1 MFIGFSNYK
10 NRKRGRKLYREK
22 IVLENTDTSADDNP
36 TFKIK
41 EFEIVGIIETPIY
54 ISTERGNTSIGNGTV
69 SFYIFTKDSAID
81 LDYYTGAYVTVKNAK
96 ETVTN
101 STEYLE
107 LVNPV
112 IDKLEE
118 IKQERE
124 EKRYT
129 NLVNE
134 ATDKVEKA
142 QKEFDDKKEEV
153 NSKLTDAEN
162 KIKEAEDKINSSK

>member
-1 MFIGFSNYK
+1 MV
-10 NRKRGRKLYREK
+10 KLDLNSKDSDKAKEK
-22 IVLENTDTSADDNP
+22 I
-36 TFKIK
+36 
-41 EFEIVGIIETPIY
+41 
-54 ISTERGNTSIGNGTV
+54 
-69 SFYIFTKDSAID
+69 ID
-81 LDYYTGAYVTVKNAK
+81 FDRNNITILD
-96 ETVTN
+96 
-101 STEYLE
+101 
-107 LVNPV
+107 

-142 QKEFDDKKEEV
+142 QKEFDDKKKEV

-162 KIKEAEDKINSSK
+162 KIKEAEDKINS

>member
-1 MFIGFSNYK
+1 M
-10 NRKRGRKLYREK
+10 
-22 IVLENTDTSADDNP
+22 
-36 TFKIK
+36 
-41 EFEIVGIIETPIY
+41 
-54 ISTERGNTSIGNGTV
+54 

-81 LDYYTGAYVTVKNAK
+81 LNYYTGAYVTVKNAK

-142 QKEFDDKKEEV
+142 QKERG
-153 NSKLTDAEN
+153 
-162 KIKEAEDKINSSK
+162 

>member
-1 MFIGFSNYK
+1 M
-10 NRKRGRKLYREK
+10 
-22 IVLENTDTSADDNP
+22 ENTDTSADDNP

-134 ATDKVEKA
+134 ATDKVEK
-142 QKEFDDKKEEV
+142 
-153 NSKLTDAEN
+153 
-162 KIKEAEDKINSSK
+162 SSKRI